1 MEVLQEGLG
10 IKAAVGMHVLTLEIL
25 FQLRV
30 GGADI
35 GAVVV
40 PHVRVT
46 APTAHAAFAA
56 AVRGDRAYPV
66 ICV

>member
-1 MEVLQEGLG
+1 METLQEGLG
-10 IKAAVGMHVLTLEIL
+10 VKAAVRVHVRTLEVL

-30 GGADI
+30 GGADV

-46 APTAHAAFAA
+46 APAAQAPFTA
-56 AVRGDRAYPV
+56 AVRGDRADPV